1 VRLSNG
7 LWVREVR
14 QRCEKSGH
22 QSAIL
27 CTDYQAELTR
37 VAVAMCARWC
47 QENFFKYMCQHF
59 SIDRLVEY
67 GTEALPDT
75 TQVVNPA
82 WRELDSQIRRQNG
95 LLQREV
101 AAFGALELPAD
112 LEPAAMA
119 ACEQQKGTLR
129 QCIEARRSQIATLK
143 TQRKALREA
152 PAHQG
157 PARSGPLLPTARRQ
171 KALRRHHQTHRLP
184 G

>member
-1 VRLSNG
+1 
-7 LWVREVR
+7 
-14 QRCEKSGH
+14 
-22 QSAIL
+22 
-27 CTDYQAELTR
+27 
-37 VAVAMCARWC
+37 
-47 QENFFKYMCQHF
+47 MCQHF